1 MPLLINAAGTPLDFT
16 ATFERVTDRY
26 WNCGHFVR
34 GYVAGKLRR
43 DPVHGTV
50 LALATSEAFGD
61 VVDIGCGRGQLALAL
76 LEAGLARSVLGLDC
90 QGRHLEQAKHASC
103 GLAFRTE
110 LRDLAQTHD
119 VPKATSVLLVDVL
132 YQLEP
137 LVQIALLQSAA
148 RAARRRVIIRT
159 LDPDLGIRS
168 ALTLRLERLMQ
179 GLSPHSGKHV
189 APMQIARLAETLVDA
204 GFSVSSMPCSKGT
217 PFANV
222 LIMGRRAD

>member
-1 MPLLINAAGTPLDFT
+1 
-16 ATFERVTDRY
+16 
-26 WNCGHFVR
+26 
-34 GYVAGKLRR
+34 
-43 DPVHGTV
+43 
-50 LALATSEAFGD
+50 
-61 VVDIGCGRGQLALAL
+61 
-76 LEAGLARSVLGLDC
+76 VLGLDC
-90 QGRHLEQAKHASC
+90 QGRHLEQAKRASC

-119 VPKATSVLLVDVL
+119 VPEATSVLLVDVL

-168 ALTLRLERLMQ
+168 TLTLRLERLMQ
-179 GLSPHSGKHV
+179 GLSPHSGQHV
-189 APMQIARLAETLVDA
+189 APMQIARLVETFVDA

-222 LIMGRRAD
+222 LIMAYRAD